1 MDDDS
6 FMPDVPDAP
15 DGDADPT
22 ARGIVQCL
30 RMLAEEAA
38 SLGMAR
44 TLEALKAAMTV
55 CAEEGDAADPPDED
69 NELLRR
75 IAASSRI
82 H

>member
-6 FMPDVPDAP
+6 GFPDFPDAP
-15 DGDADPT
+15 DPESDPT

-44 TLEALKAAMTV
+44 TLDALRTAITV
-55 CAEEGDAADPPDED
+55 CAAEGDADDCLEPDD
-69 NELLRR
+69 DLRLR
-75 IAASSRI
+75 AAGSSRL